1 MYYTA
6 TARFQSCGVD
16 IPMADTGRPLQLPRN
31 RCVVCSVV
39 TGASREIC
47 ASKINSFHTYIP
59 SFSKAVFFI
68 QLNHLTLCMASI
80 LLIFICLLAGYLLKR
95 YHLVEAN
102 SFKVINVLV
111 IYVALPALTLVYIP
125 SIKINSDLIF
135 PILMPWLNIILSW
148 MLFGFLGHKLG
159 WSKAITGA
167 VILLT
172 GFGNTSFVGI
182 PIIQALY
189 GIAGIQTVIMIDQPG
204 SFVALS
210 TLGILIANIY
220 SNRQKSTAMGILKN
234 TLKFPPLIAFA
245 IGFILNVNQIS
256 IPTHANTILTA
267 LSVMVVPLAL
277 ISVGMQL
284 RLDFKSIYWKY
295 IWIGLGFKLLLFPA
309 IIFVLYFLLFQQ
321 SGQVI
326 EITLIE
332 AAMAPM
338 ITAGI
343 IAINYD
349 LEPRYCSLMLSVGL
363 LASFLTIPLWYGVV
377 QCFG

>member
-1 MYYTA
+1 
-6 TARFQSCGVD
+6 
-16 IPMADTGRPLQLPRN
+16 
-31 RCVVCSVV
+31 
-39 TGASREIC
+39 
-47 ASKINSFHTYIP
+47 
-59 SFSKAVFFI
+59 
-68 QLNHLTLCMASI
+68 MASI

-102 SFKVINVLV
+102 SFKAINVLV
-111 IYVALPALTLVYIP
+111 IYVALPALTLQYIP
-125 SIKINSDLIF
+125 TIRINTDLIL
-135 PILMPWLNIILSW
+135 PILMPWINITLSW
-148 MLFGFLGHKLG
+148 LLFGYLGRRFG
-159 WSKAITGA
+159 WGKAFTGA
-167 VILLT
+167 VIIMA

-189 GIAGIQTVIMIDQPG
+189 GKGGIQTVIMIDQPG

-220 SNRQKSTAMGILKN
+220 SDKQKSTALGVFIN
-234 TLKFPPLIAFA
+234 TLKFPPLIAFLV
-245 IGFILNVNQIS
+245 GVILNVSQIS
-256 IPTHANTILTA
+256 MPSVINTILA
-267 LSVMVVPLAL
+267 SLGVLVVPLAL

-284 RLDFKSIYWKY
+284 QLDFKSIYWKY
-295 IWIGLGFKLLLFPA
+295 IWLGLGFKLLLFPT

-338 ITAGI
+338 VTAGI

-363 LASFLTIPLWYGVV
+363 LVSFLTIPLWYGMVLF
-377 QCFG
+377 FG